1 MKENRKLLKEVI
13 KGIKRDMTDEDVLN
27 LLADSKVSE
36 NPNREKD
43 KYTVGQRAADA
54 IAKFAG
60 SWAFIFSF
68 AGLLILWMLANVL
81 LAAKAF
87 DPYPFILLN
96 LALSCVAAVQAPLI
110 MMSQNRQE
118 EKDRRRAEN
127 DYKVNLKTEIM
138 IEDLYDKVNAIF
150 ALQKELLKE
159 LRLQNEGV
167 NPAARQTQNTM
178 TPHTQSIDP
187 ESTTAIEAVVQT
199 ATKSFC
205 VKTLGQR
212 PAVRELLFVFSITE
226 SRFRNL
232 SGFIR
237 ISHKVIAERRITS
250 ASPVSALPLLFISAA
265 FKSSSSPS
273 ASCIA

>member
-1 MKENRKLLKEVI
+1 
-13 KGIKRDMTDEDVLN
+13 MTDEDVLN

-118 EKDRRRAEN
+118 AKDRKRAEN
-127 DYKVNLKTEIM
+127 DYRVNLKSE
-138 IEDLYDKVNAIF
+138 F
-150 ALQKELLKE
+150 
-159 LRLQNEGV
+159 
-167 NPAARQTQNTM
+167 
-178 TPHTQSIDP
+178 
-187 ESTTAIEAVVQT
+187 
-199 ATKSFC
+199 
-205 VKTLGQR
+205 
-212 PAVRELLFVFSITE
+212 
-226 SRFRNL
+226 
-232 SGFIR
+232 
-237 ISHKVIAERRITS
+237 VIAELYKKIEQ
-250 ASPVSALPLLFISAA
+250 ISESQKKILKAIEESENFA
-265 FKSSSSPS
+265 DKK
-273 ASCIA
+273 